1 MVGDMGLAADERL
14 ALSVLF
20 DQVGPAA
27 PTLCEGWQT
36 RDLAAHLIVREHRPD
51 AAAGIMVPQL
61 ASYTRRVQ
69 DQYAAKP
76 WPELVEQVRSG
87 PAWFWPTRIGRVD
100 ELANGAEFLVHHED
114 VRRGQPGWEPRAADP
129 ARDAVAWRSAKT
141 VSKLNL
147 RKSPVG
153 VVLRTTDGPEAT
165 VKAGPEPVT
174 VVGAPVE
181 LLLFVFGRD
190 EVRVEFEG
198 DPAAIGR
205 LKALSRGL

>member
-1 MVGDMGLAADERL
+1 MGVAADERR

-20 DQVGPAA
+20 DQVGPDA
-27 PTLCEGWQT
+27 PTLCEGWRT

-76 WPELVEQVRSG
+76 WPELVDQVRSG
-87 PAWFWPTRIGRVD
+87 PAWFWPTRIGPVD
-100 ELANGAEFLVHHED
+100 EVTNGAEFLVHHED
-114 VRRGQPGWEPRAADP
+114 VRRGQPSWEPREAD
-129 ARDAVAWRSAKT
+129 ATRDAAAWRSVKT
-141 VSKLNL
+141 ASKLNL

-153 VVLRTTDGPEAT
+153 VALRTTDGHQST

-190 EVRVEFEG
+190 AVRVEFEG
-198 DPAAIGR
+198 EPAAVGR
-205 LKALSRGL
+205 LKALSRGI

>member
-1 MVGDMGLAADERL
+1 MGVAADERR

-20 DQVGPAA
+20 DQVGPDA
-27 PTLCEGWQT
+27 PTLCEGWRT

-76 WPELVEQVRSG
+76 WPELVDQVRSG
-87 PAWFWPTRIGRVD
+87 PAWFWPTRIGPVD
-100 ELANGAEFLVHHED
+100 EVTNGAEFLVHHED
-114 VRRGQPGWEPRAADP
+114 VRRGQPSWEPREAD
-129 ARDAVAWRSAKT
+129 ATRDAAAWRSVKT
-141 VSKLNL
+141 ASKLSL

-153 VVLRTTDGPEAT
+153 VTLRTTDGHQST

-190 EVRVEFEG
+190 AVRVEFEG
-198 DPAAIGR
+198 EPAAVGR
-205 LKALSRGL
+205 LKALSRGI